1 MTLLLMKVEIRLK
14 NKYYK
19 IILRLMEKLIQLQEK
34 ELITQI

>member
-19 IILRLMEKLIQLQEK
+19 IILRLMEKLIQHQEK

>member
-1 MTLLLMKVEIRLK
+1 MKVEIPLK

-19 IILRLMEKLIQLQEK
+19 IIFKLMEKLILHQEK

>member
-19 IILRLMEKLIQLQEK
+19 IILRLKEKLIQHQEK

>member
-19 IILRLMEKLIQLQEK
+19 IILRLMEKLIQRQEK

>member
-19 IILRLMEKLIQLQEK
+19 IILRLKEKLIQLQEK
-34 ELITQI
+34 ELIAQI

>member
-19 IILRLMEKLIQLQEK
+19 IILRLKEKLIQHQEK
-34 ELITQI
+34 ELIIQI